1 MITNEYTVATA
12 MPAGNGIAALS
23 AAPQGIG
30 AVGLPVSWCIGAVGF
45 RRPRLVDLGQDQ
57 VKPGVDRV
65 GPTAAKKS
73 GTTTTT
79 RTNYNHMTRTSANG
93 EGGSGSQPLREHP
106 PA

>member
-1 MITNEYTVATA
+1 VITNEYTVPTA
-12 MPAGNGIAALS
+12 MPASNGIAALS

-65 GPTAAKKS
+65 GPTAAKKP